1 MWGWLCLWAVFAGF
15 RIAETSNQQILL
27 ALSPYIFQLYA
38 SLFGYFLE
46 KFKVTRISEMPAVGR
61 GFISN
66 LQLPTFEDPAW
77 TTPVPA
83 SQRRVS
89 IVSTAAVSRRG
100 DKPFSWLAKDHRTF
114 HKNDRDLVMTHV
126 AVEFDRSAW
135 QQDLNVI
142 IPLDRLEEMAQ
153 DGEIGSVAD
162 EHYSFM
168 GAADPVTMEKSAR
181 AVADQMKQEG
191 VNTVFLIPI

>member
-27 ALSPYIFQLYA
+27 ALSLHIFQRYILY
-38 SLFGYFLE
+38 LGYILG
-46 KFKVTRISEMPAVGR
+46 KFEVTKIAEMPAVGR

-142 IPLDRLEEMAQ
+142 IPLDRLEEIAQ

-168 GAADPVTMEKSAR
+168 GAADPVTMEKSAH
-181 AVADQMKQEG
+181 AVAEQMKQEG

>member
-1 MWGWLCLWAVFAGF
+1 MTK
-15 RIAETSNQQILL
+15 IQ
-27 ALSPYIFQLYA
+27 
-38 SLFGYFLE
+38 
-46 KFKVTRISEMPAVGR
+46 EMPAVAR

-66 LQLPTFEDPAW
+66 LELNVPKYPAW
-77 TTPVPA
+77 TVPKPA
-83 SQRRVS
+83 GKRRIS

-142 IPLDRLEEMAQ
+142 IPLDRLDEMAR
-153 DGEIGSVAD
+153 DDEIGSVAD

-168 GAADPVTMEKSAR
+168 GAADPVTMEKSSR
-181 AVADQMKQEG
+181 EVAERMKQEG

>member
-1 MWGWLCLWAVFAGF
+1 M
-15 RIAETSNQQILL
+15 T
-27 ALSPYIFQLYA
+27 
-38 SLFGYFLE
+38 
-46 KFKVTRISEMPAVGR
+46 KISEMPAVAR

-66 LQLPTFEDPAW
+66 LDLTTFDDPAW
-77 TTPVPA
+77 NTPVPA
-83 SQRRVS
+83 QQRRVS

-100 DKPFSWLAKDHRTF
+100 DKPFSWLARDHRVF
-114 HKNDRDLVMTHV
+114 HKTDRDLIMTHV

-153 DGEIGSVAD
+153 NDEIGSIAD

-181 AVADQMKQEG
+181 EAAVKMKQEG